1 MSEKNEFEKFKK
13 KYEKLMAAHEG
24 LKSRIK
30 LNKGNVHV
38 TFDFL

>member
-13 KYEKLMAAHEG
+13 KYEKLMTAHEG

-30 LNKGNVHV
+30 LNEDKTHV
-38 TFDFL
+38 NDFL